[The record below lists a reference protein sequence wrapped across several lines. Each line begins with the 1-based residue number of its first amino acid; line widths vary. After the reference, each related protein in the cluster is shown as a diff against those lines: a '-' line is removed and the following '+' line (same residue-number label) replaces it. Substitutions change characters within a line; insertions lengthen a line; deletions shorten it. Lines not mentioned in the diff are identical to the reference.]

1 MFYGFFQEW
10 TLKFFCLLVYI
21 VSMMIYINLC
31 MLGIPIFH
39 ILHLGKTDMR
49 LAWILNS
56 PNVLHTEI
64 IKKNVLDGNI
74 SKIIP

>member
-1 MFYGFFQEW
+1 M
-10 TLKFFCLLVYI
+10 KFFCLLIYI
-21 VSMMIYINLC
+21 VSMMLE
-31 MLGIPIFH
+31 IPIFH
-39 ILHLGKTDMR
+39 ILHLGKTDLR

>member
-1 MFYGFFQEW
+1 
-10 TLKFFCLLVYI
+10 
-21 VSMMIYINLC
+21 